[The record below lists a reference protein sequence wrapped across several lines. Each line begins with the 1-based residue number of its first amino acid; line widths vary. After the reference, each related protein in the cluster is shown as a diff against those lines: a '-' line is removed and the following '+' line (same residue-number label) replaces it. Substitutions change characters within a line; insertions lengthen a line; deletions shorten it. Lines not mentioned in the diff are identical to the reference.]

1 MPFHECICQ
10 KIPGVVNDGSLGGHL
25 LQPIGN
31 GLVAVCLHL
40 VSEGSRERQPLPHHV
55 NQKDFIWGKVF
66 QGTGLPR
73 PALAIDQNWNP
84 DKSLPLFAAV
94 QVFLE

>member
-55 NQKDFIWGKVF
+55 NQKDFIWGEVF
-66 QGTGLPR
+66 QGTGFAR
-73 PALAIDQNWNP
+73 PALAINQNWNP
-84 DKSLPLFAAV
+84 DKSFPLFATV

>member
-1 MPFHECICQ
+1 MPFHEGVRQ
-10 KIPGVVNDGSLGGHL
+10 KVPSVINDSGLGWHL

-31 GLVAVCLHL
+31 GLIAVCFHL
-40 VSEGSRERQPLPHHV
+40 VSKGPRERHHV
-55 NQKDFIWGKVF
+55 NQKDFIWGEVF

-73 PALAIDQNWNP
+73 PALAINQNWEP
-84 DKSLPLFAAV
+84 DKSFPLFAAV